1 MSVNE
6 RLRQLEQRVT
16 RLEVRA
22 EVLRPEANRRVLET
36 LGKFARGPLNDGS
49 LAMAADAIR
58 DATGLGDAD
67 LVAALNRL
75 LSADFVERA
84 ERAAGEIERWRIT
97 DDGLWAIGG

>member
-49 LAMAADAIR
+49 LAMTADAIR

-75 LSADFVERA
+75 IDADFVEP
-84 ERAAGEIERWRIT
+84 ESAAVNTGRWRIT
-97 DDGLWAIGG
+97 VDGLWAIGG